1 MESKKEAILL
11 KYPVVK
17 KYETMLKLY
26 NTGKND
32 SLKLQLNQQLQNM
45 RDSIENYNRALKLA
59 TIQWI
64 EIMPHSYIS
73 ATELYSLMINQQLGT
88 IEANRLFH
96 HLTDPVQQ
104 SRVGQLIAATLQK
117 SMVNIKALDFKAK
130 DFNQENF
137 QLNSLIGKY
146 IVISF
151 WDSWC
156 IPCIQEIPDL
166 KQMYKRYHSKG
177 LKIVSISIDEDSLA
191 WYNAV
196 KKWNLE
202 NWKNILCNTAIKSSY
217 INPNMPIPSL
227 LLINDKGMIIWNS
240 INVPEEDKI
249 TALEKEL
256 SNLLIKK

>member
-1 MESKKEAILL
+1 AILL

-64 EIMPHSYIS
+64 ETMPHSYIS

-117 SMVNIKALDFKAK
+117 SMVNIKAPDFKAK

-151 WDSWC
+151 WASWC

-177 LKIVSISIDEDSLA
+177 LEIVSISIDEDSLA

-240 INVPEEDKI
+240 INTAEVNRI
-249 TALEKEL
+249 MALEKEL

>member
-137 QLNSLIGKY
+137 QHVAEYAS
-146 IVISF
+146 
-151 WDSWC
+151 
-156 IPCIQEIPDL
+156 
-166 KQMYKRYHSKG
+166 RT
-177 LKIVSISIDEDSLA
+177 VSRIRF
-191 WYNAV
+191 YR
-196 KKWNLE
+196 
-202 NWKNILCNTAIKSSY
+202 NILPKPVQQGTQF
-217 INPNMPIPSL
+217 
-227 LLINDKGMIIWNS
+227 LI
-240 INVPEEDKI
+240 
-249 TALEKEL
+249 
-256 SNLLIKK
+256 